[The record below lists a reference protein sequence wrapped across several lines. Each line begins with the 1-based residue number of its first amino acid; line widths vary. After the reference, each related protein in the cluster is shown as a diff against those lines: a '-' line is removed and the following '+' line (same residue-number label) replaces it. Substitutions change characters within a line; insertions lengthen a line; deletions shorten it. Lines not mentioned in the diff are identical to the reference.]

1 MSASEQRRDEQRAAD
16 QQGEGDTADDRE
28 NALPAM
34 IGRLG
39 AGSGML
45 CRSDARENPIDMN

>member
-1 MSASEQRRDEQRAAD
+1 MSAGEQRRDEQRAAD

-28 NALPAM
+28 NAPPA

-45 CRSDARENPIDMN
+45 CRSDAREKPIDMN